1 MAQDSF
7 DRIAALRRIQIV
19 IFDFDGVF
27 TDNRVSVREDGLESV
42 TCWRSDGIGLSSL
55 TKCGV
60 KAAIVSAESNPVVS
74 ERAKKLQV
82 ECFSGSENKSQVVAN
97 LLQREGIDSKNAA
110 FVGNDTPDL
119 EAMKMVGIG
128 IAVADAYPAV
138 IQKALIVTSKPGGF
152 GAVRE
157 VCDWIVEAH
166 QT

>member
-1 MAQDSF
+1 
-7 DRIAALRRIQIV
+7 
-19 IFDFDGVF
+19 
-27 TDNRVSVREDGLESV
+27 
-42 TCWRSDGIGLSSL
+42 
-55 TKCGV
+55 
-60 KAAIVSAESNPVVS
+60 VSAESNPVVT

-97 LLQREGIDSKNAA
+97 LLQREGLDSKNAA
-110 FVGNDTPDL
+110 FVGNDTPDW